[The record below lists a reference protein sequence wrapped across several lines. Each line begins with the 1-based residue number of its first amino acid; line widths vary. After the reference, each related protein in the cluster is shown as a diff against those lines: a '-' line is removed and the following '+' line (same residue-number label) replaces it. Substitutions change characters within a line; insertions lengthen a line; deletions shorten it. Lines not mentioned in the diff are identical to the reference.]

1 MGVIHILLL
10 ALFLAAQIYLM
21 MGLAPKIDS
30 AFATENREKLK
41 NIDVAL
47 KLQDHKAAYIA
58 DLEAHFLKA
67 KQAKLKF
74 NY

>member
-1 MGVIHILLL
+1 
-10 ALFLAAQIYLM
+10 M

-58 DLEAHFLKA
+58 DLEAHFLKV